1 MVLKGTL
8 HASWIPRPMSH
19 TPIFDHD
26 TRPEE
31 PAPEGPRPPARF
43 RDRVRERTGTQDLLV
58 VRIGAERF
66 GVPLDAIDE
75 LLEEP
80 RIRSV
85 PGAPEHLLGLII
97 IGNSTI
103 PLYSPSLLLGTA
115 PRAEQVALVMHGGGI
130 RMAIAVDDADDV
142 ITIALAQVIDA
153 PRTGH
158 FDDVVL
164 GVAWNE
170 GELLTLIDP
179 RAIVA
184 SYATRSSEAA

>member
-1 MVLKGTL
+1 
-8 HASWIPRPMSH
+8 MSH
-19 TPIFDHD
+19 SPIFQDD
-26 TRPEE
+26 TRPDE
-31 PAPEGPRPPARF
+31 PAPEGPKPPARF

-80 RIRSV
+80 RVRSV
-85 PGAPEHLLGLII
+85 PGAPGHLLGLITM
-97 IGNSTI
+97 GDATL
-103 PLYSPSLLLGTA
+103 PLYSPSLLLGA
-115 PRAEQVALVMHGGGI
+115 EPRGEHVALVMHGGGI

-142 ITIALAQVIDA
+142 ISIVLAEVLDA

-164 GVAWNE
+164 GVAWHE
-170 GELLTLIDP
+170 GELLTLLDP

-184 SYATRSSEAA
+184 SYAARPEAA

>member
-1 MVLKGTL
+1 MAL
-8 HASWIPRPMSH
+8 
-19 TPIFDHD
+19 TPIFDSD
-26 TRPEE
+26 TQPDEA
-31 PAPEGPRPPARF
+31 APEGPKPPARF

-85 PGAPEHLLGLII
+85 PGAPEHLLGLITM
-97 IGNSTI
+97 GNATL
-103 PLYSPSLLLGTA
+103 PLYSPSLLLGME
-115 PRAEQVALVMHGGGI
+115 PHGEHVALVMHGGGI

-142 ITIALAQVIDA
+142 ITIALARVLDA

-164 GVAWNE
+164 GLAWNE
-170 GELLTLIDP
+170 GELLTLLDP
-179 RAIVA
+179 RAMVS
-184 SYATRSSEAA
+184 SYAPRPSEAA

>member
-1 MVLKGTL
+1 M
-8 HASWIPRPMSH
+8 
-19 TPIFDHD
+19 
-26 TRPEE
+26 
-31 PAPEGPRPPARF
+31 
-43 RDRVRERTGTQDLLV
+43 
-58 VRIGAERF
+58 RIGAERF

-80 RIRSV
+80 RVRAV
-85 PGAPEHLLGLII
+85 PGSPEHLLGLITM
-97 IGNSTI
+97 GNATL
-103 PLYSPSLLLGTA
+103 PLYSPSMLLGAA
-115 PRAEQVALVMHGGGI
+115 PHGEHVALVMHGGGI

-184 SYATRSSEAA
+184 SYASRPSEAA

>member
-1 MVLKGTL
+1 MVLKG
-8 HASWIPRPMSH
+8 IPTPAGFRTPMSH
-19 TPIFDHD
+19 TPIFDHS

-31 PAPEGPRPPARF
+31 TAPEGPKPPARF
-43 RDRVRERTGTQDLLV
+43 RDRVRERSGTQDLLV

-80 RIRSV
+80 RVRSV
-85 PGAPEHLLGLII
+85 PGAPEHLLGLIAL
-97 IGNSTI
+97 GNATI
-103 PLYSPSLLLGTA
+103 PLYSPSLLLGME

-142 ITIALAQVIDA
+142 ITIALAGVIDA

-184 SYATRSSEAA
+184 SYATRPSEAA